1 MKLSDNFSDSLSE
14 FTGKNIRVITNDVH
28 YRGMCSEFDLKY
40 MNVLLKHVVEKRED
54 GWISISDFM
63 LIPGDVIN
71 SIYIEKSFP
80 FDEGE
85 SIILSVENGQILPE
99 NESE

>member
-14 FTGKNIRVITNDVH
+14 FKDKNIRVITDDIH
-28 YRGMCSEFDLKY
+28 YRGMCGELDPKY
-40 MNVLLKHVVEKRED
+40 MNVLLKNVVEKRED
-54 GWISISDFM
+54 GWISISDLM
-63 LIPGDVIN
+63 LIPGDIIN

-99 NESE
+99 SESE

>member
-14 FTGKNIRVITNDVH
+14 FKGKNIRVITDDIH
-28 YRGMCSEFDLKY
+28 YRGVCGELDFKY
-40 MNVLLKHVVEKRED
+40 MNVLLKNVVEKRED

-63 LIPGDVIN
+63 LIPGDIIN

-99 NESE
+99 SESE

>member
-14 FTGKNIRVITNDVH
+14 FTGKNIRVITDDVH
-28 YRGMCSEFDLKY
+28 YRGICGELDLKY

-63 LIPGDVIN
+63 LIPGDIIN
-71 SIYIEKSFP
+71 AIYVEKSFP

-99 NESE
+99 CESE